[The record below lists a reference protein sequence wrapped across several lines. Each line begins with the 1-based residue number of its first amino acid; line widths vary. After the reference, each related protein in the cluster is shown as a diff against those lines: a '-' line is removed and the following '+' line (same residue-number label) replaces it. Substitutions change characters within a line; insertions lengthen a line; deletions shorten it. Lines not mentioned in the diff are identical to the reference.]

1 MGEQQHTLSF
11 LGNENYKVIFTEGN
25 SVLPYLYSC
34 EIPTKYSFPTVAK
47 NDLWNRVCWS
57 LSPSVCPFVCQSRC
71 FLGIEGVFLEFSKV
85 WHGSRNSFEVVHHR
99 AKFFGKTLCSQ
110 DGQKRV
116 FFEIIGKFG
125 LSFFL
130 NLSYNLFCSETLSYY
145 LCSCTNPIL
154 GKNLVPEI
162 WTKMISANHI
172 AGFLNQL
179 YLQKKLMKWSDF
191 LHADT
196 NLQKLKTN
204 WIFFVQKLV
213 WSLWSQDSKIAV
225 SQEWIDG
232 INWFYAYWYNF
243 RKVKSYSSDFWV
255 SEFKNWWDLLF
266 HWTLKSAVSQ

>member
-1 MGEQQHTLSF
+1 MAWFQKLIWSCASQSQ
-11 LGNENYKVIFTEGN
+11 IFW
-25 SVLPYLYSC
+25 
-34 EIPTKYSFPTVAK
+34 K
-47 NDLWNRVCWS
+47 N
-57 LSPSVCPFVCQSRC
+57 F
-71 FLGIEGVFLEFSKV
+71 
-85 WHGSRNSFEVVHHR
+85 
-99 AKFFGKTLCSQ
+99 LCSQ
-110 DGQKRV
+110 DGQKRG

-125 LSFFL
+125 HSFFL

-204 WIFFVQKLV
+204 WIFF
-213 WSLWSQDSKIAV
+213 
-225 SQEWIDG
+225 
-232 INWFYAYWYNF
+232 FF
-243 RKVKSYSSDFWV
+243 FC
-255 SEFKNWWDLLF
+255 KNWCGHF
-266 HWTLKSAVSQ
+266 GHMTLK